1 MNALL
6 SVFTLFPRFFDA
18 MLVTLE
24 VSLLAALLGMV
35 GGFALNTLRLCFP
48 KALAVPY
55 KTYVWLVRGMPY
67 LSQLVIVYFGLPVL
81 GLTLT
86 AVQATIVSLSIYA
99 AAYFAEIFRAGWASI
114 ARGQIEAARAFGIG
128 RWAAFRAI
136 ELPHVLAFAVPLL
149 ANQVILVIKES
160 AVASIITV
168 PELTMTASDI
178 VASTYTYIG
187 PYAMLI
193 ACYWLLTQAVALVAS
208 RAAAS
213 IPFLQKTS

>member
-6 SVFTLFPRFFDA
+6 QLAPRFGVA

-24 VSLLAALLGMV
+24 VSVVAALLGLV
-35 GGFALNTLRLCFP
+35 GGFALHTLRIAFP
-48 KALAVPY
+48 RALAYPY
-55 KTYVWLVRGMPY
+55 RFYIWLVRGTPY
-67 LSQLVIVYFGLPVL
+67 LSQLLLVYFGLAVI
-81 GLTLT
+81 GFTMT
-86 AVQATIVSLSIYA
+86 AVQATIVSLGCYS
-99 AAYFAEIFRAGWASI
+99 AAYFAEIFRAGWGSI
-114 ARGQIEAARAFGIG
+114 PRGQLEAARAFGIG

-136 ELPHVLAFAVPLL
+136 ELPQALAFVLPLL

-193 ACYWLLTQAVALVAS
+193 ACYWLMTQAVALLAK
-208 RAAAS
+208 RATAS
-213 IPFLQKTS
+213 IPFLRKTS

>member
-1 MNALL
+1 MNAFFSL
-6 SVFTLFPRFFDA
+6 VPRFAAA

-35 GGFALNTLRLCFP
+35 VGFLLNVLRMRFPQTL
-48 KALAVPY
+48 AYPY
-55 KTYVWLVRGMPY
+55 KAYVWLVRGTPY

-81 GLTLT
+81 GLTMS
-86 AVQATIVSLSIYA
+86 AVQATILSLSLYS

-114 ARGQIEAARAFGIG
+114 PRGQIEAARAFGID

-136 ELPHVLAFAVPLL
+136 ELPQAIAFALPLF

-187 PYAMLI
+187 PYALLI
-193 ACYWLLTQAVALVAS
+193 VSYWLLTQTVALLAG
-208 RAAAS
+208 RAAS
-213 IPFLQKTS
+213 LIPFLQKTS

>member
-1 MNALL
+1 MNAFISLI
-6 SVFTLFPRFFDA
+6 PRFAAA

-24 VSLLAALLGMV
+24 VSLFAALLGMA
-35 GGFALNTLRLCFP
+35 GGFLLNALRMRFP
-48 KALAVPY
+48 RWLTYPY
-55 KTYVWLVRGMPY
+55 KAYVWLVRGMPY
-67 LSQLVIVYFGLPVL
+67 LAQLVIVYFGLPVL
-81 GLTLT
+81 GLTMT
-86 AVQATIVSLSIYA
+86 AVQATIVSLSLYS
-99 AAYFAEIFRAGWASI
+99 AAYFAEIFRAGWVNI
-114 ARGQIEAARAFGIG
+114 PRGQIEAARAFGIG
-128 RWAAFRAI
+128 RWSAFRAI
-136 ELPHVLAFAVPLL
+136 ELPQAFAFTLPLL

-193 ACYWLLTQAVALVAS
+193 VSYWLLTQAVALLAR
-208 RAAAS
+208 RAAAL

>member
-1 MNALL
+1 MNAFISL
-6 SVFTLFPRFFDA
+6 VPRFAAA

-24 VSLLAALLGMV
+24 VSLLAACFGML
-35 GGFALNTLRLCFP
+35 GGFVLNAARMRFPNALS
-48 KALAVPY
+48 VPY
-55 KTYVWLVRGMPY
+55 RIYVWLVRGMPY
-67 LSQLVIVYFGLPVL
+67 LAQLVIVYFGLPVL
-81 GLTLT
+81 GLTMT
-86 AVQATIVSLSIYA
+86 AVQATIVSLSFYA

-114 ARGQIEAARAFGIG
+114 PGGQIEAARAFGIG

-136 ELPHVLAFAVPLL
+136 ELPQALAFTVPLL

-193 ACYWLLTQAVALVAS
+193 VCYWLLTQAVALIAA
-208 RAAAS
+208 RATAL

>member
-6 SVFTLFPRFFDA
+6 SLFTLFPRFFDA

-24 VSLLAALLGMV
+24 VSLLAALLGMI
-35 GGFALNTLRLCFP
+35 GGFALNTVRLCFP

-55 KTYVWLVRGMPY
+55 KIYVWLVRGMPY

-114 ARGQIEAARAFGIG
+114 PRGQIEAARAFGIG

-136 ELPHVLAFAVPLL
+136 ELPQVLAFAVPLL

-193 ACYWLLTQAVALVAS
+193 VCYWLLTQAVALVAS

>member
-1 MNALL
+1 MNAFFSLI
-6 SVFTLFPRFFDA
+6 PRFADA

-24 VSLLAALLGMV
+24 VSLLAALLGML
-35 GGFALNTLRLCFP
+35 GGFVLNALRMRFSKVLS
-48 KALAVPY
+48 VPY
-55 KTYVWLVRGMPY
+55 KTYVWLIRGMPY
-67 LSQLVIVYFGLPVL
+67 LSQLVIIYFGLPVL
-81 GLTLT
+81 GLTMT

-99 AAYFAEIFRAGWASI
+99 AAYFAEIFRAGWSSI
-114 ARGQIEAARAFGIG
+114 PHGQIEAARAFGIG

-136 ELPHVLAFAVPLL
+136 ELPQACAFAVPLL
-149 ANQVILVIKES
+149 ANQMILVIKES

-193 ACYWLLTQAVALVAS
+193 VCYWLLTQAVALIAA
-208 RAAAS
+208 RATAL
-213 IPFLQKTS
+213 IPFMQKTS

>member
-6 SVFTLFPRFFDA
+6 SLFTLFPRFFDA

-55 KTYVWLVRGMPY
+55 KIYVWLVRGMPY

-114 ARGQIEAARAFGIG
+114 PRGQIEAARAFGID

-136 ELPHVLAFAVPLL
+136 ELPQVLAFAVPLL

-193 ACYWLLTQAVALVAS
+193 VCYWLLTQAVALVAA

>member
-1 MNALL
+1 MNAFVSLA
-6 SVFTLFPRFFDA
+6 PRYADA
-18 MLVTLE
+18 MLVTLG
-24 VSLLAALLGMV
+24 VSLLAAMLGAA
-35 GGFALNTLRLCFP
+35 GGFLLNALRLRFP
-48 KALAVPY
+48 RALAYPY
-55 KTYVWLVRGMPY
+55 RAYVWLVRGTPY

-81 GLTLT
+81 GLTMS
-86 AVQATIVSLSIYA
+86 AVQAAIVSLAFYS

-114 ARGQIEAARAFGIG
+114 PRGQMEAARAFGIG

-136 ELPHVLAFAVPLL
+136 ELPQATVFALPLV

-193 ACYWLLTQAVALVAS
+193 VCYWLLTQAVELAAQRATAL
-208 RAAAS
+208 
-213 IPFLQKTS
+213 IPFLRKTS

>member
-1 MNALL
+1 MNAFL
-6 SVFTLFPRFFDA
+6 SMVPRFADA

-24 VSLLAALLGMV
+24 VSLLAAFLGMI
-35 GGFALNTLRLCFP
+35 GGFALNALRMRFS
-48 KALAVPY
+48 KALAIPY
-55 KTYVWLVRGMPY
+55 RTYVWLVRGMPY

-81 GLTLT
+81 GLTMT

-114 ARGQIEAARAFGIG
+114 PHGQIEAARAFGIG
-128 RWAAFRAI
+128 RRAAFRAI
-136 ELPHVLAFAVPLL
+136 ELPQALAFAVPLL

-193 ACYWLLTQAVALVAS
+193 VCYWLLTQAVALIAARAS
-208 RAAAS
+208 AL

>member
-1 MNALL
+1 
-6 SVFTLFPRFFDA
+6 
-18 MLVTLE
+18 
-24 VSLLAALLGMV
+24 
-35 GGFALNTLRLCFP
+35 
-48 KALAVPY
+48 VPY

-81 GLTLT
+81 GLTMT
-86 AVQATIVSLSIYA
+86 AVQATIVSLAIYA

-136 ELPHVLAFAVPLL
+136 EMPQVLAFAVPLL

-193 ACYWLLTQAVALVAS
+193 VCYWLLTQSIALIAG
-208 RAAAS
+208 RAAAL